1 MMMHVS
7 GTLKKLILKCRPI
20 NRSKVEAAEKVVVDN
35 GIEEDEASTVLQAV
49 GYALLD
55 AELYS

>member
-1 MMMHVS
+1 MDVS
-7 GTLKKLILKCRPI
+7 GTLKKLIFEMPPI
-20 NRSKVEAAEKVVVDN
+20 HKSKVEAAEKVLIDN

-55 AELYS
+55 VELYS